1 MVLNYF
7 NSIIKKR
14 NWNKIME
21 TRREDRFLKPE
32 KMKLI
37 LIRFNKKIVQNQGAI
52 NDNIAKCQLHS
63 QKKKERERERDPM

>member
-1 MVLNYF
+1 
-7 NSIIKKR
+7 
-14 NWNKIME
+14 ME

-63 QKKKERERERDPM
+63 QKKERERERDTM